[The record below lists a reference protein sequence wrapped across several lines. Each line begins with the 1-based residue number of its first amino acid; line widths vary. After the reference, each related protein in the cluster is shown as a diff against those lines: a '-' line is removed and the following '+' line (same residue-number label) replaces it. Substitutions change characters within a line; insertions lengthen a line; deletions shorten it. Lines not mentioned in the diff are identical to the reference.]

1 MTDAHPPEIAR
12 LDDRSVVSVTGS
24 DATSFLHGLTTA
36 NIEAI
41 VPGAAGYAALLSP
54 QGKILFDFFVVNVGD
69 GYLLDVA
76 ASQAPG
82 LVKRLG
88 MYRLR
93 ADVTIA
99 DRSADFDVAALI
111 GSAGKVALPDAAIVF
126 ADPRLDDL
134 GERAILAKSVGLQT
148 EPGAA
153 AAYRARRIALAVP
166 EAGADF
172 TLGEAVPHDVNFDD
186 LGAVDFK
193 KGCYVGQEIVS
204 RMKHRGTARRRLV
217 IVAPTE
223 VGTALPAAGTPI
235 TSGEREIGT
244 LGSSADGEG
253 LAILRLD
260 WAREAIDAGTPI
272 LAGDVALAVELPAYA
287 HFGWPERVAT

>member
-41 VPGAAGYAALLSP
+41 MPGAAGYAALLSP

-69 GYLLDVA
+69 GYFLDVA
-76 ASQAPG
+76 ASQVPG

-93 ADVTIA
+93 ADVAIA

-111 GSAGKVALPDAAIVF
+111 GPAGEVTLPDGTIVF

-134 GERAILAKSVGLQT
+134 GARAILAKSVGLQT
-148 EPGAA
+148 EPGATE
-153 AAYRARRIALAVP
+153 AYRARRIAFALP

-172 TLGEAVPHDVNFDD
+172 TLGDAVPHDVNFDD

-217 IVAPTE
+217 IVTPTE
-223 VGTALPAAGTPI
+223 IGTALPAEGTPI
-235 TSGEREIGT
+235 RSGEREIGT
-244 LGSSADGEG
+244 LGSSADGGG

-287 HFGWPERVAT
+287 RFGWPARVAT